1 VTCRL
6 LYLVGSLVLG
16 GLERQL
22 VLLLQAMDRT
32 RYRPA
37 VAVWDFDGADP
48 FVRAVRALDVPLHAV
63 PRRATRLG
71 RLAAFRRLAAQ
82 LRPEVIHSFSF
93 FTNVAA
99 WAAAPGA
106 GAIAVGSVQSDFV
119 HDQRSTGRV
128 LGPLCARWPRDQIF
142 NSASAAARARRA
154 GGPFAPARAFVVRN
168 AVDPVRFAP
177 AAPADA
183 ARARLLGVGALAST
197 KRWDRFVDA
206 VGALVHSGCDVEATI
221 VGEGPLRPLLER
233 RARARGIAD
242 RVRLLGA
249 VADDACLARLYADAT
264 LLVHTGDVEG
274 TPNVVLEA
282 MACARPVVA
291 ADTGDVSALV
301 EDGTTGF
308 VVPGDDATALR
319 DRIGTLLADR
329 PLCRRMG
336 GAGRARAEREFAP
349 GRLVAGTL
357 AAYRAAGWRPGPGA
371 EAPAP

>member
-282 MACARPVVA
+282 MACAR
-291 ADTGDVSALV
+291 ALV

-349 GRLVAGTL
+349 GGLVAGTL
-357 AAYRAAGWRPGPGA
+357 AAYRAAGWRAGPGA